1 MKAYWV
7 VRWHILNPD
16 EYSKYIQLAGPIVK
30 KFHGTFLSRGGKQE
44 EKEGSGYERT
54 VLIEFN
60 SFEEAIFCYNS
71 DEYQEALEYVK
82 TSAERLVVIVE
93 GLD

>member
-7 VRWHILNPD
+7 VRGHILNPD

-44 EKEGSGYERT
+44 EKEVSGYERT

>member
-7 VRWHILNPD
+7 VRGHILNPD
-16 EYSKYIQLAGPIVK
+16 ECSKYIQLAGPIVK

>member
-7 VRWHILNPD
+7 VRAHILNPD

>member
-7 VRWHILNPD
+7 VRGHVLNPD

-82 TSAERLVVIVE
+82 TSAERLVVNVE

>member
-1 MKAYWV
+1 MKAYLV
-7 VRWHILNPD
+7 VRGHILNPD

-30 KFHGTFLSRGGKQE
+30 KFHGTFLSRGWKQE

>member
-7 VRWHILNPD
+7 VRGHILNPD

-60 SFEEAIFCYNS
+60 SFEEAIFCNNS

>member
-7 VRWHILNPD
+7 VRGHILNPD

-60 SFEEAIFCYNS
+60 SFEEALFCYNS
-71 DEYQEALEYVK
+71 YEYQEALEYVK

>member
-7 VRWHILNPD
+7 VRGHILNSD
-16 EYSKYIQLAGPIVK
+16 EYNKYIQLAGPIVK

>member
-7 VRWHILNPD
+7 VRGHILNLD

>member
-7 VRWHILNPD
+7 VRGHILNPD
-16 EYSKYIQLAGPIVK
+16 EYNKYIQLAGPIVK

>member
-7 VRWHILNPD
+7 VRGHILNPD

-60 SFEEAIFCYNS
+60 SFEEAIFYYNS

>member
-7 VRWHILNPD
+7 VRGHILNPD

-30 KFHGTFLSRGGKQE
+30 KFHGIFLSRGGKQE

-60 SFEEAIFCYNS
+60 SFDEAIFCYNS